1 MYLWKM
7 RFVNHVRS
15 HIEGGSKPRAL
26 WAGLL
31 AATLAAALAPTA
43 AQGESAIG
51 AVVPGTM
58 GQGPVGTCFW
68 SQPTSNV
75 GAIDELDY
83 PVAGTNTG
91 APDTNVVYYYTSF
104 RLPAGATVTLHGQ
117 YPHARFFSLTTYVV
131 KGEVPGYPSTSI
143 YDEQINPD
151 TGSVNPFR
159 PGERRDARNRSYTI
173 TISGQTPPEIPAANT
188 LYAGQPGTTGETQRV
203 EMIMR
208 IYRPDRDL
216 EANGGVPLPAPTVN
230 PREGS
235 PIGEEA
241 AACAAL
247 EDESGVS
254 SLAAKGMPVSTY
266 LSLREL
272 APAPHPADDP
282 IVWERFFNTQRLVEP
297 FLRGAGELY
306 EKLIGL
312 LPQEVTSG
320 LYATPSNAYISAY
333 VDRTIGPN
341 TEGHNI
347 LVLHAKMP
355 THPETYEHNPVN
367 QSGSSQVRYWS
378 LCTTGAVAEPPM
390 LPADSA
396 CLFDQEVPTNTNDE
410 YTIVVSLPEDRPRN
424 ARPGCGV
431 AWMNWGTA
439 GDALE
444 GEYERDRRATL
455 DVLVMR
461 NQLSSPAFE
470 QSIQNVTVPGTEESV
485 MGAYYPHGTY
495 MTRQGFEAR
504 KCWSAGA

>member
-1 MYLWKM
+1 MYLWAM
-7 RFVNHVRS
+7 LVVTQMP
-15 HIEGGSKPRAL
+15 GRAKRRL
-26 WAGLL
+26 KRLALRAGLL
-31 AATLAAALAPTA
+31 ATMLAPALAPAA
-43 AQGESAIG
+43 AQGQNATG

-58 GQGPVGTCFW
+58 GQGPVDTCFW
-68 SQPTSNV
+68 GQPTSNV
-75 GAIDELDY
+75 GPIDELDY

-117 YPHARFFSLTTYVV
+117 YPHARFFSLTNYVV
-131 KGEVPGYPSTSI
+131 KGEVPGFPSTSI

-151 TGSVNPFR
+151 PGSVNPFR
-159 PGERRDARNRSYTI
+159 PGESRDASKRSYTV
-173 TISGQTPPEIPAANT
+173 TISGQTPPETPAANT
-188 LYAGQPGTTGETQRV
+188 LYAGQPGTTGETQQV

-208 IYRPDRDL
+208 IYRPDKGL
-216 EANGGVPLPAPTVN
+216 EANGGVPLPSPTAN
-230 PREGS
+230 PREGDS
-235 PIGEEA
+235 IGEEA

-247 EDESGVS
+247 EDKSGVS
-254 SLAAKGMPVSTY
+254 SLASKGMPVSTY

-282 IVWERFFNTQRLVEP
+282 IVWERFFNPQRLLEP
-297 FLRGAGELY
+297 FFRGAGELY
-306 EKLIGL
+306 ERLIGL
-312 LPQEVTSG
+312 LARELTSG

-333 VDRTIGPN
+333 ADRTIGPN
-341 TEGHNI
+341 IEGHNI

-355 THPETYEHNPVN
+355 THAETYEHNIVN
-367 QSGSSQVRYWS
+367 DSAGVQVRYWS
-378 LCTTGAVAEPPM
+378 LCTTGAIAEPPL

-396 CLFDQEVPTNTNDE
+396 CLFDQEVPLNTNGE

-424 ARPGCGV
+424 ARPWCGV

-444 GEYERDRRATL
+444 GEYERDRRSTL

-461 NQLSSPAFE
+461 NQLSSPTFE
-470 QSIQNVTVPGTEESV
+470 QSVRNVAVPGTEEAV

-495 MTRQGFEAR
+495 MTRQEFEAR
-504 KCWSAGA
+504 KCWSASA